1 MDPHTW
7 ELKQLKHSIRWTIY
21 VPQSMKE
28 DLQRRASTR
37 GENPSVLV
45 QEALVRWLAEES
57 QTRDVVNRAFHEFFE
72 RRHYLPQEMP
82 WLGSLR

>member
-57 QTRDVVNRAFHEFFE
+57 QTQGRGE
-72 RRHYLPQEMP
+72 PGIP
-82 WLGSLR
+82 